1 MLSLRPLEVFLIQ
14 LIFYISLW
22 LWNDYTA
29 TLVSAIFG
37 TICLF
42 ILIISLITEWIEP
55 SKVPRWYFGMMVA
68 SILAPIIAAVIFI
81 GFVYGQPDWLTQ

>member
-55 SKVPRWYFGMMVA
+55 SKVPRWYFGMMIA
-68 SILAPIIAAVIFI
+68 SILAPLIAALIFV
-81 GFVYGQPDWLTQ
+81 GLAYGQPDWLTQ

>member
-1 MLSLRPLEVFLIQ
+1 MLSLRPIELFLIQ
-14 LIFYISLW
+14 LVFYISLW

-29 TLVSAIFG
+29 TLVSIIFG

-42 ILIISLITEWIEP
+42 VLVISLITEWIEP

-68 SILAPIIAAVIFI
+68 SILAPIVAAAIFV
-81 GFVYGQPDWLTQ
+81 GFAYGQPDWLTQ